1 VLAASLLRLS
11 AIFASHGWFEAACQV
26 AHIRPRVLLE
36 SVAPQTLIALART
49 GHGIAVV
56 PSPVRIPRAGVR
68 AAVVMHRGVSIG
80 RWAVAAW
87 DAQRFLPP
95 YAVQFVD
102 ELVAHCR
109 RGYPGHEYARAHRR
123 SRGQERRS
131 ANQVAF
137 RIDLEGVS
145 DRNGI
150 PAQEIRQF
158 LGMLA
163 IGAHQQPLLAQILD
177 LELPL
182 RAPEPQRHSPVVSDG
197 LFCATEG
204 SMRYSSLRYSLLLA
218 SAAIA
223 LFSLSFLT
231 NLRAQGARETPLS
244 AQAETPAA
252 PPAGVPE
259 TPPQPTVTILG
270 SRQAQSVLG
279 KEVRSSAD
287 ENMGRIVDVIVDHD
301 GRVRAA
307 VIDFGGFLGVGSRK
321 IAVDWNALS
330 FPPPASGRD
339 VVTLELT
346 RDQVKAAPEYKDKQT
361 VVVLGAA
368 GSLQSLPP
376 E

>member
-1 VLAASLLRLS
+1 MRFFSLRFSLLR
-11 AIFASHGWFEAACQV
+11 AI
-26 AHIRPRVLLE
+26 
-36 SVAPQTLIALART
+36 
-49 GHGIAVV
+49 
-56 PSPVRIPRAGVR
+56 
-68 AAVVMHRGVSIG
+68 
-80 RWAVAAW
+80 
-87 DAQRFLPP
+87 
-95 YAVQFVD
+95 
-102 ELVAHCR
+102 
-109 RGYPGHEYARAHRR
+109 
-123 SRGQERRS
+123 
-131 ANQVAF
+131 
-137 RIDLEGVS
+137 
-145 DRNGI
+145 
-150 PAQEIRQF
+150 
-158 LGMLA
+158 
-163 IGAHQQPLLAQILD
+163 
-177 LELPL
+177 
-182 RAPEPQRHSPVVSDG
+182 
-197 LFCATEG
+197 
-204 SMRYSSLRYSLLLA
+204 
-218 SAAIA
+218 AAIA

-231 NLRAQGARETPLS
+231 NSRAQGARETPPPV
-244 AQAETPAA
+244 QAEAPAA
-252 PPAGVPE
+252 PSAGAPE

-368 GSLQSLPP
+368 GALQPLPT

>member
-1 VLAASLLRLS
+1 
-11 AIFASHGWFEAACQV
+11 
-26 AHIRPRVLLE
+26 
-36 SVAPQTLIALART
+36 
-49 GHGIAVV
+49 
-56 PSPVRIPRAGVR
+56 
-68 AAVVMHRGVSIG
+68 
-80 RWAVAAW
+80 
-87 DAQRFLPP
+87 
-95 YAVQFVD
+95 
-102 ELVAHCR
+102 
-109 RGYPGHEYARAHRR
+109 
-123 SRGQERRS
+123 
-131 ANQVAF
+131 
-137 RIDLEGVS
+137 
-145 DRNGI
+145 
-150 PAQEIRQF
+150 
-158 LGMLA
+158 
-163 IGAHQQPLLAQILD
+163 
-177 LELPL
+177 
-182 RAPEPQRHSPVVSDG
+182 
-197 LFCATEG
+197 
-204 SMRYSSLRYSLLLA
+204 MRYSSLRYSLLLA

-231 NLRAQGARETPLS
+231 NPRAQGARETPPP
-244 AQAETPAA
+244 APAETTPAA
-252 PPAGVPE
+252 PPAAAPE

-287 ENMGRIVDVIVDHD
+287 ENMGRIVDVIVDHE